1 MEAEGITR
9 ACTMVPVIKKKASAT
24 HTHESS
30 SRTRR
35 WRKVLVST
43 LGERLGAPARA
54 ESGAA
59 EGLVPASGLMESAL
73 VKLSLTEL
81 SLCMALCMAFFR
93 AFPFGNGHRFAGNGR
108 HADFELNVFGDV
120 VAC

>member
-9 ACTMVPVIKKKASAT
+9 ACTIVPVIKKKASAT
-24 HTHESS
+24 QTQESS

-43 LGERLGAPARA
+43 LGERLCAPATA
-54 ESGAA
+54 ELGTA
-59 EGLVPASGLMESAL
+59 EGLIPASGLMESAL

-81 SLCMALCMAFFR
+81 SLYLALWVALCMALCTALCVTFFR
-93 AFPFGNGHRFAGNGR
+93 AFHFGNGHRFAGN
-108 HADFELNVFGDV
+108 
-120 VAC
+120 

>member
-9 ACTMVPVIKKKASAT
+9 ACTIVPVIKKKASAT
-24 HTHESS
+24 QTQESS

-43 LGERLGAPARA
+43 LGERLGAAAIA

-59 EGLVPASGLMESAL
+59 EGLIPESGLMESAL

-81 SLCMALCMAFFR
+81 SLYLALCTALCVTFFR
-93 AFPFGNGHRFAGNGR
+93 ALPFGDGHRFAGNG
-108 HADFELNVFGDV
+108 
-120 VAC
+120 